1 MFERFK
7 KDKDRTKVEARTKAE
22 AKGNVINVPT
32 SWSEISLE
40 TMDKIAEISNNKN
53 YTDEQRE
60 TEFIKLLTCLSDNDI
75 DNMNIVDYQKILGS
89 LKFLNQPISKVLPS
103 SSITLNDKLYNVLLY
118 PSRMTAAQFLDYKTI
133 MASDMKHKTARLIAC
148 FVVPEGSN
156 YADETYNPDDV
167 VNDIYKY
174 MSIEYAY
181 GLTFFFESQY
191 KAFATGI
198 LAYSIREIKKDKTL
212 PQEMKSQVLK
222 KLEEVK
228 AIMKNGGSTE

>member
-7 KDKDRTKVEARTKAE
+7 RTKDINKA
-22 AKGNVINVPT
+22 KNVINVPT

-40 TMDKIAEISNNKN
+40 VMDKIAEISNNNN

-60 TEFIKLLTCLSDNDI
+60 TEFIKLLTGLTDTDI

-103 SSITLNDKLYNVLLY
+103 SSIILNGKTYNVLLY

-133 MASDMKHKTARLIAC
+133 MSSDMKHKTARLIAC
-148 FVVPEGSN
+148 FVVPTGSE
-156 YADETYNPDDV
+156 YADESYNHDDV

-198 LAYSIREIKKDKTL
+198 LAYSIREIKKDKEL
-212 PQEMKSQVLK
+212 PQEMKNQVLK
-222 KLEEVK
+222 KLQEVK

>member
-7 KDKDRTKVEARTKAE
+7 KPKSKTGKI
-22 AKGNVINVPT
+22 INVPT

-40 TMDKIAEISNNKN
+40 TIDKIAEISNNST

-60 TEFIKLLTCLSDNDI
+60 TDIIKLLTGITDDEI
-75 DNMNIVDYQKILGS
+75 DNMNIVDYQKILNS
-89 LKFLNQPISKVLPS
+89 LKFLNQPISKVLPKD
-103 SSITLNDKLYNVLLY
+103 SITLNNKTYSVLLY

-133 MASDMKHKTARLIAC
+133 MTSDMNHKTARLIAC
-148 FVVPEGSN
+148 FVVPEGSK
-156 YADETYNPDDV
+156 YADDTYNPDDV

-198 LAYSIREIKKDKTL
+198 LAYSIQEIKKDKEM

-222 KLEEVK
+222 KLQEVK
-228 AIMKNGGSTE
+228 AIMKNGGFTE

>member
-7 KDKDRTKVEARTKAE
+7 IAKARTKVKDKA
-22 AKGNVINVPT
+22 NVINVPT

-40 TMDKIAEISNNKN
+40 VMDKIAEISNNNN

-60 TEFIKLLTCLSDNDI
+60 TEFIKLLTCLSDDEIN
-75 DNMNIVDYQKILGS
+75 NMNIVDYQKILGS

-103 SSITLNDKLYNVLLY
+103 SSIILNGKTYNVLLY

-133 MASDMKHKTARLIAC
+133 MASDIKHKTARLIAC
-148 FVVPEGSN
+148 FVVPEGST
-156 YADETYNPDDV
+156 YADESYNPDDV

-198 LAYSIREIKKDKTL
+198 LAYSIREIKKDKEL

-222 KLEEVK
+222 KLQEVK
-228 AIMKNGGSTE
+228 AIMKNGGFTE

>member
-7 KDKDRTKVEARTKAE
+7 KTKDINKA
-22 AKGNVINVPT
+22 KNVINVPT

-40 TMDKIAEISNNKN
+40 VMDKIAEISNNKN

-60 TEFIKLLTCLSDNDI
+60 TEFIKLLTGLSDTDI
-75 DNMNIVDYQKILGS
+75 DNMNIVDYQKIIGS

-103 SSITLNDKLYNVLLY
+103 SSIILNGKTYNVLLY

-133 MASDMKHKTARLIAC
+133 MSSDMKHKTARLIAC
-148 FVVPEGSN
+148 FVVPEGSE
-156 YADETYNPDDV
+156 YADESYNHDDV

-198 LAYSIREIKKDKTL
+198 LAYSIREIKKDKEL
-212 PQEMKSQVLK
+212 PQEMKNQVLK
-222 KLEEVK
+222 KLQEVK

>member
-1 MFERFK
+1 MFERFRK
-7 KDKDRTKVEARTKAE
+7 PKSKTGKI
-22 AKGNVINVPT
+22 INVPT

-40 TMDKIAEISNNKN
+40 TMDKIAEISNNSI

-60 TEFIKLLTCLSDNDI
+60 TEFIKLLTGLTDDEI
-75 DNMNIVDYQKILGS
+75 DNMNIVDYQKILNS
-89 LKFLNQPISKVLPS
+89 LKFLNQPISKVLPQA
-103 SSITLNDKLYNVLLY
+103 SIKLNNKTYSVLLY

-133 MASDMKHKTARLIAC
+133 MASDMNHKTARLISC
-148 FVVPEGSN
+148 FVVPKGAK
-156 YADETYNPDDV
+156 YADDTYNPDDV

-198 LAYSIREIKKDKTL
+198 LAYSIKEIKKDKEM
-212 PQEMKSQVLK
+212 PQEMKNQVLK
-222 KLEEVK
+222 KLQEVK
-228 AIMKNGGSTE
+228 AIMKNGGLTE

>member
-7 KDKDRTKVEARTKAE
+7 KPKSKTGKI
-22 AKGNVINVPT
+22 INVPT

-40 TMDKIAEISNNKN
+40 VMDKIAEISNNST

-60 TEFIKLLTCLSDNDI
+60 TEIVKLLTGITDDEI
-75 DNMNIVDYQKILGS
+75 DNMNIVDYQKILNS
-89 LKFLNQPISKVLPS
+89 LKFLNQPISKVLPQA
-103 SSITLNDKLYNVLLY
+103 SITLNNKTYSVLLY

-133 MASDMKHKTARLIAC
+133 MVSDMNHKTARLIAC
-148 FVVPEGSN
+148 FVVPKGAK
-156 YADETYNPDDV
+156 YADDTYNPDDV

-181 GLTFFFESQY
+181 GLTFFFEIQY
-191 KAFATGI
+191 RAFATGI
-198 LAYSIREIKKDKTL
+198 LAYSIQEIKKDKEM

-222 KLEEVK
+222 KLQEVK
-228 AIMKNGGSTE
+228 AIMKNGGFTE

>member
-1 MFERFK
+1 MFERFRK
-7 KDKDRTKVEARTKAE
+7 PKSKTGKI
-22 AKGNVINVPT
+22 INVPT

-40 TMDKIAEISNNKN
+40 TMDKIAEISNNSI

-60 TEFIKLLTCLSDNDI
+60 TEFIKLLTGLTDDDI
-75 DNMNIVDYQKILGS
+75 DNMNIVDYQKILNS
-89 LKFLNQPISKVLPS
+89 LKFLNQPISKVLPKD
-103 SSITLNDKLYNVLLY
+103 SIELNNKTYNVLLY

-133 MASDMKHKTARLIAC
+133 MASDMNHKTARLIAC
-148 FVVPEGSN
+148 FVVPEGAK
-156 YADETYNPDDV
+156 YADDSYNPDDV

-198 LAYSIREIKKDKTL
+198 LAYSIKEIKKDKEM

-222 KLEEVK
+222 KLQEVK
-228 AIMKNGGSTE
+228 AIMKNGGFTE

>member
-7 KDKDRTKVEARTKAE
+7 KPKSKTGKI
-22 AKGNVINVPT
+22 INVPT

-40 TMDKIAEISNNKN
+40 VMDKIAEISNNST

-60 TEFIKLLTCLSDNDI
+60 TDIIKLLTGITDDEI
-75 DNMNIVDYQKILGS
+75 DNMNIVDYQKILNS
-89 LKFLNQPISKVLPS
+89 LKFLNQPISKVIPKD
-103 SSITLNDKLYNVLLY
+103 SITLNNKTYSVLLY

-133 MASDMKHKTARLIAC
+133 MASDMNHKTARLIAC
-148 FVVPEGSN
+148 FVVPEGSK
-156 YADETYNPDDV
+156 YADDSYNPDDV

-198 LAYSIREIKKDKTL
+198 LAYSIQEIKKDKEM
-212 PQEMKSQVLK
+212 PQEMKNTVLK
-222 KLEEVK
+222 KLQEVK
-228 AIMKNGGSTE
+228 AIMKNGGLTE

>member
-7 KDKDRTKVEARTKAE
+7 KPKSKTGKI
-22 AKGNVINVPT
+22 INVPT

-40 TMDKIAEISNNKN
+40 TMDKIAEISNNST

-60 TEFIKLLTCLSDNDI
+60 TDIIKLLTGITDDDI
-75 DNMNIVDYQKILGS
+75 DNMNIVDYQKILNS
-89 LKFLNQPISKVLPS
+89 LKFLNQPISKVLPKD
-103 SSITLNDKLYNVLLY
+103 SITLNNKTYSVLLY

-133 MASDMKHKTARLIAC
+133 MASDMNHKTARLIAC
-148 FVVPEGSN
+148 FVVPEGSK
-156 YADETYNPDDV
+156 YADDSYNPDDV

-181 GLTFFFESQY
+181 GLTFFFEIQY
-191 KAFATGI
+191 RAFATGI
-198 LAYSIREIKKDKTL
+198 LAYSIQEIKKDKEM

-222 KLEEVK
+222 KLQEVK
-228 AIMKNGGSTE
+228 AIMKNGGFTE

>member
-7 KDKDRTKVEARTKAE
+7 RTKVKDKA
-22 AKGNVINVPT
+22 NVINVPT

-40 TMDKIAEISNNKN
+40 VMDKIAEISNNNN

-60 TEFIKLLTCLSDNDI
+60 TEFIKLLTCLSDDEIN
-75 DNMNIVDYQKILGS
+75 NMNIVDYQKILGS

-103 SSITLNDKLYNVLLY
+103 SSIILNGKTYNVLLY

-133 MASDMKHKTARLIAC
+133 MASDIKHKTARLIAC
-148 FVVPEGSN
+148 FVVPEGST
-156 YADETYNPDDV
+156 YADESYNPDDV

-198 LAYSIREIKKDKTL
+198 LAYSIREIKKDKEL

-222 KLEEVK
+222 KLQEVK
-228 AIMKNGGSTE
+228 AIMKNGGFTE

>member
-7 KDKDRTKVEARTKAE
+7 KTKDINKA
-22 AKGNVINVPT
+22 KNVINVPT

-40 TMDKIAEISNNKN
+40 VMDKIAEISNNKN

-60 TEFIKLLTCLSDNDI
+60 TEFIKLLTGLSDTDI
-75 DNMNIVDYQKILGS
+75 DNMNIVDYQKILAS

-103 SSITLNDKLYNVLLY
+103 SSIILNGKTYNVLLY

-133 MASDMKHKTARLIAC
+133 MSSDMKHKTARLIAC
-148 FVVPEGSN
+148 FVVPEGSE
-156 YADETYNPDDV
+156 YADESYNHDDV

-198 LAYSIREIKKDKTL
+198 LAYSIREIKKDKEL
-212 PQEMKSQVLK
+212 PQEMKNQVLK
-222 KLEEVK
+222 KLQEVK

>member
-7 KDKDRTKVEARTKAE
+7 KPKSKTGKI
-22 AKGNVINVPT
+22 INVPT

-40 TMDKIAEISNNKN
+40 TMDKIAEISNNSS

-60 TEFIKLLTCLSDNDI
+60 TDIIKLLTGLTDDEI
-75 DNMNIVDYQKILGS
+75 DNMNIVDYQKILNS
-89 LKFLNQPISKVLPS
+89 LKFLNQPISKVLPKD
-103 SSITLNDKLYNVLLY
+103 SIELNNKTYNVLLY

-133 MASDMKHKTARLIAC
+133 MASDMNHKTARLIAC
-148 FVVPEGSN
+148 FVVPEGSK
-156 YADETYNPDDV
+156 YADDSYNPEDV

-198 LAYSIREIKKDKTL
+198 LAYSIQEIKKDKEM

-222 KLEEVK
+222 KLQEVK
-228 AIMKNGGSTE
+228 AIMKNGGFTE

>member
-1 MFERFK
+1 MFERFRK
-7 KDKDRTKVEARTKAE
+7 PKSKTGKI
-22 AKGNVINVPT
+22 INVPT

-40 TMDKIAEISNNKN
+40 TMDKIAEISNNSI

-60 TEFIKLLTCLSDNDI
+60 TEFIKLLTGLTDDDI
-75 DNMNIVDYQKILGS
+75 DNMNIVDYQKILNS
-89 LKFLNQPISKVLPS
+89 LKFLNQPISKVLPKD
-103 SSITLNDKLYNVLLY
+103 SIELNNKTYNVLLY

-133 MASDMKHKTARLIAC
+133 MASDMNHKTARLIAC
-148 FVVPEGSN
+148 FVVPKGAQ
-156 YADETYNPDDV
+156 YADDSYNPDDV

-198 LAYSIREIKKDKTL
+198 LAYSIQEIKKDKEM

-222 KLEEVK
+222 KLQEVK
-228 AIMKNGGSTE
+228 AIMKNGGLTE

>member
-7 KDKDRTKVEARTKAE
+7 KPKSKTGKI
-22 AKGNVINVPT
+22 INVPT

-40 TMDKIAEISNNKN
+40 VMDKIAEISNNSS

-60 TEFIKLLTCLSDNDI
+60 TDIIKLLTGITDDEI
-75 DNMNIVDYQKILGS
+75 DNMNIVDYQKILNS
-89 LKFLNQPISKVLPS
+89 LKFLNQPISKVLPKD
-103 SSITLNDKLYNVLLY
+103 SIELNNKTYSVLLY

-133 MASDMKHKTARLIAC
+133 MASDMNLKTARLIAC
-148 FVVPEGSN
+148 FVVPKGAK
-156 YADETYNPDDV
+156 YADDSYNPDDV

-198 LAYSIREIKKDKTL
+198 LAYSIQEIKKDKEM

-222 KLEEVK
+222 KLQEVK
-228 AIMKNGGSTE
+228 AIMKNGGFTE

>member
-7 KDKDRTKVEARTKAE
+7 KPKSKTGKI
-22 AKGNVINVPT
+22 INVPT

-40 TMDKIAEISNNKN
+40 TMDKIAEISNNSN

-60 TEFIKLLTCLSDNDI
+60 TDIIKLLTGLTDDEI
-75 DNMNIVDYQKILGS
+75 DNMNIVDYQKILNS
-89 LKFLNQPISKVLPS
+89 LKFLNQPISKVLPKD
-103 SSITLNDKLYNVLLY
+103 SIELNNKTYSVLLY

-133 MASDMKHKTARLIAC
+133 MTSDMNHKTARLIAC
-148 FVVPEGSN
+148 FVVPEGSK
-156 YADETYNPDDV
+156 YADDSYNPDDV

-198 LAYSIREIKKDKTL
+198 LAYSIQEIKKDKEM

-222 KLEEVK
+222 KLQEVK
-228 AIMKNGGSTE
+228 AIMKNGGFTE

>member
-1 MFERFK
+1 MFERFRK
-7 KDKDRTKVEARTKAE
+7 PKSKTGKI
-22 AKGNVINVPT
+22 INVPT

-40 TMDKIAEISNNKN
+40 TMDKIAEISNNSI

-60 TEFIKLLTCLSDNDI
+60 TEFIKLLTGITDDDI
-75 DNMNIVDYQKILGS
+75 DNMNIVDYQKIINS
-89 LKFLNQPISKVLPS
+89 LKFLNQPISKVLPKD
-103 SSITLNDKLYNVLLY
+103 SITLNNKTYNVLLY

-133 MASDMKHKTARLIAC
+133 MTSDMNHKTARLIAC
-148 FVVPEGSN
+148 FVVPDGSK
-156 YADETYNPDDV
+156 YADDSYNPDDV

-198 LAYSIREIKKDKTL
+198 LAYSIKEIKKDKEM

-222 KLEEVK
+222 KLQEVK
-228 AIMKNGGSTE
+228 AIMKNGGLTE

>member
-7 KDKDRTKVEARTKAE
+7 KPKSKTGKI
-22 AKGNVINVPT
+22 INVPT

-40 TMDKIAEISNNKN
+40 TMDKIAEISNNN
-53 YTDEQRE
+53 SYTDEQRE
-60 TEFIKLLTCLSDNDI
+60 TDIIKLLTGITDDEI
-75 DNMNIVDYQKILGS
+75 DNMNIVDYQKILNS
-89 LKFLNQPISKVLPS
+89 LKFLNQPISKVLPKD
-103 SSITLNDKLYNVLLY
+103 SIELNNKTYSVLLY

-133 MASDMKHKTARLIAC
+133 MVSDMNHKTARLISC
-148 FVVPEGSN
+148 FVVPKGAK
-156 YADETYNPDDV
+156 YADDSYNPDDV

-198 LAYSIREIKKDKTL
+198 LAYSIQEIKKDKEM

-222 KLEEVK
+222 KLQEVK
-228 AIMKNGGSTE
+228 AIMKNGGFTE

>member
-7 KDKDRTKVEARTKAE
+7 KPKSKTGKI
-22 AKGNVINVPT
+22 INVPT

-40 TMDKIAEISNNKN
+40 TMDKIAEISNNSS

-60 TEFIKLLTCLSDNDI
+60 TDIIKLLTGITDDEI
-75 DNMNIVDYQKILGS
+75 DNMNIVDYQKILNS
-89 LKFLNQPISKVLPS
+89 LKFLNQPISKVLPKD
-103 SSITLNDKLYNVLLY
+103 SITLNNKTYSVLLY

-133 MASDMKHKTARLIAC
+133 MASYMNHKTARLIAC
-148 FVVPEGSN
+148 FVVPEGSK
-156 YADETYNPDDV
+156 YADESYNPDDV

-198 LAYSIREIKKDKTL
+198 LAYSIQEIKKDKEM
-212 PQEMKSQVLK
+212 PQEMKNTVLK
-222 KLEEVK
+222 KLQEVK
-228 AIMKNGGSTE
+228 AIMKNGGLTE

>member
-7 KDKDRTKVEARTKAE
+7 KPKSKTGKI
-22 AKGNVINVPT
+22 INVPT

-40 TMDKIAEISNNKN
+40 VMDKIAEISNNN
-53 YTDEQRE
+53 SYTDEQRE
-60 TEFIKLLTCLSDNDI
+60 TDIIKLLTGITDDEI
-75 DNMNIVDYQKILGS
+75 DNMNIVDYQKILNS
-89 LKFLNQPISKVLPS
+89 LKFLNQPISKVLPKD
-103 SSITLNDKLYNVLLY
+103 SITLNNKTYSVLLY

-133 MASDMKHKTARLIAC
+133 MASDMNHKTARLIAC
-148 FVVPEGSN
+148 FVVPEGSK
-156 YADETYNPDDV
+156 YADDSYNPDDV

-198 LAYSIREIKKDKTL
+198 LAYSIQEIKKDKEM

-222 KLEEVK
+222 KLQEVK
-228 AIMKNGGSTE
+228 AIMKNGGFTE

>member
-7 KDKDRTKVEARTKAE
+7 KPKSKTGKI
-22 AKGNVINVPT
+22 INVPT

-40 TMDKIAEISNNKN
+40 MMDKIAEISNNSS

-60 TEFIKLLTCLSDNDI
+60 TEIIKLLTGITDDDI
-75 DNMNIVDYQKILGS
+75 DNMNIVDYQKILNS
-89 LKFLNQPISKVLPS
+89 LKFLNQPISKVLPKD
-103 SSITLNDKLYNVLLY
+103 SIELNNKTYNVLLY

-133 MASDMKHKTARLIAC
+133 MASDMNNKTARLIAC
-148 FVVPEGSN
+148 FVVPEGAK
-156 YADETYNPDDV
+156 YADDSYNPDDV

-198 LAYSIREIKKDKTL
+198 LAYSIQEIKKDKEM

-222 KLEEVK
+222 KLQEVK
-228 AIMKNGGSTE
+228 AIMKNGGFTE

>member
-7 KDKDRTKVEARTKAE
+7 KPKVKTGKI
-22 AKGNVINVPT
+22 INVPT

-40 TMDKIAEISNNKN
+40 VMDKIAEISNNSI

-60 TEFIKLLTCLSDNDI
+60 TEFIKLLTGLTDDEI
-75 DNMNIVDYQKILGS
+75 DNMNIVDYQKILNS
-89 LKFLNQPISKVLPS
+89 LKFLNQPISKVLPKD
-103 SSITLNDKLYNVLLY
+103 SITLNNKTYNVLLY

-133 MASDMKHKTARLIAC
+133 MASDMNHKTARLIAC
-148 FVVPEGSN
+148 FVVPEGSK
-156 YADETYNPDDV
+156 YADDTYNPDDV

-198 LAYSIREIKKDKTL
+198 LAYSIQEIKKDKEM

-222 KLEEVK
+222 KLQEVK
-228 AIMKNGGSTE
+228 AIMKNGGFTE

>member
-7 KDKDRTKVEARTKAE
+7 KPKSKTGKI
-22 AKGNVINVPT
+22 INVPT

-40 TMDKIAEISNNKN
+40 TMDKIAEISNNSI

-60 TEFIKLLTCLSDNDI
+60 TEFIKLLTGITDDDI
-75 DNMNIVDYQKILGS
+75 DNMNIVDYQKILNS
-89 LKFLNQPISKVLPS
+89 LKFLNQPISKVLPKD
-103 SSITLNDKLYNVLLY
+103 SITLNNKTYSVLLY

-133 MASDMKHKTARLIAC
+133 MASDMTHKTARLIAC
-148 FVVPEGSN
+148 FVVPKGSK
-156 YADETYNPDDV
+156 YADESYNPDDV

-198 LAYSIREIKKDKTL
+198 LAYSIQEIKKDKEM
-212 PQEMKSQVLK
+212 PQEMKNTVLK
-222 KLEEVK
+222 KLQEVK
-228 AIMKNGGSTE
+228 AIMKNGGLTE

>member
-1 MFERFK
+1 MFERFRK
-7 KDKDRTKVEARTKAE
+7 PKSKTGKI
-22 AKGNVINVPT
+22 INVPT

-40 TMDKIAEISNNKN
+40 TMDKIAEISNNSI

-60 TEFIKLLTCLSDNDI
+60 TEFIKLLTGLTDDEI
-75 DNMNIVDYQKILGS
+75 DNMNIVDYQKILNS
-89 LKFLNQPISKVLPS
+89 LKFLNQPISKVLPKD
-103 SSITLNDKLYNVLLY
+103 SITLNNKTYNVLLY

-133 MASDMKHKTARLIAC
+133 MTSDMTHKTARLIAC
-148 FVVPEGSN
+148 FVVPKGAQ
-156 YADETYNPDDV
+156 YADDSYNPDDV

-198 LAYSIREIKKDKTL
+198 LAYSIQEIKKDKDM
-212 PQEMKSQVLK
+212 PQDMKNQVLK
-222 KLEEVK
+222 KLQEVK
-228 AIMKNGGSTE
+228 AIMKNGGLTE

>member
-1 MFERFK
+1 MFERF
-7 KDKDRTKVEARTKAE
+7 RTPKSKTGKI
-22 AKGNVINVPT
+22 INVPT

-40 TMDKIAEISNNKN
+40 TMDKIAEISNNSI

-60 TEFIKLLTCLSDNDI
+60 TEFIKLLTGLTDDEI
-75 DNMNIVDYQKILGS
+75 DNMNIVDYQKILNS
-89 LKFLNQPISKVLPS
+89 LKFLNQPISKVLPKD
-103 SSITLNDKLYNVLLY
+103 SITLNNKTYNVLLY

-133 MASDMKHKTARLIAC
+133 MTSDMTHKTARLIAC
-148 FVVPEGSN
+148 FVVPKGAQ
-156 YADETYNPDDV
+156 YADDSYNPDDV

-198 LAYSIREIKKDKTL
+198 LAYSIQEIKKDKEM
-212 PQEMKSQVLK
+212 PQDMKNQVLK
-222 KLEEVK
+222 KLQEVK
-228 AIMKNGGSTE
+228 AIMKNGGLTE

>member
-7 KDKDRTKVEARTKAE
+7 KPKSKTGKI
-22 AKGNVINVPT
+22 INVPT

-40 TMDKIAEISNNKN
+40 TMDKIAEISNNSV

-60 TEFIKLLTCLSDNDI
+60 TEFIKLLTGLTDDEI
-75 DNMNIVDYQKILGS
+75 GNMTIVDYQKILNS
-89 LKFLNQPISKVLPS
+89 LKFLNQPISKVLPKD
-103 SSITLNDKLYNVLLY
+103 SIELNNKTYNVLLY

-133 MASDMKHKTARLIAC
+133 MASDLNHKTARLIAC
-148 FVVPEGSN
+148 FVVPKGAK
-156 YADETYNPDDV
+156 YADDSYNPDDV

-198 LAYSIREIKKDKTL
+198 LAYSIQEIKKDKEM

-222 KLEEVK
+222 KLQEVK
-228 AIMKNGGSTE
+228 AIMKNGGFTE

>member
-7 KDKDRTKVEARTKAE
+7 KPKSKTGKI
-22 AKGNVINVPT
+22 INVPT

-40 TMDKIAEISNNKN
+40 TMDKIAEISNNST

-60 TEFIKLLTCLSDNDI
+60 TDIIKLLTGITDDEI
-75 DNMNIVDYQKILGS
+75 DNMNIVDYQKILNS
-89 LKFLNQPISKVLPS
+89 LKFLNQPISKVLPQA
-103 SSITLNDKLYNVLLY
+103 SIELNNKTYSVLLY

-133 MASDMKHKTARLIAC
+133 MASDMNHKTARLIAC
-148 FVVPEGSN
+148 FVVPEGSK
-156 YADETYNPDDV
+156 YADDSYNPDDV

-181 GLTFFFESQY
+181 GLTFFFEIQY
-191 KAFATGI
+191 RAFATGI
-198 LAYSIREIKKDKTL
+198 LAYSIQEIKKDKEM

-222 KLEEVK
+222 KLQEVK
-228 AIMKNGGSTE
+228 AIMKNGGFTE

>member
-7 KDKDRTKVEARTKAE
+7 KPKSKTGKI
-22 AKGNVINVPT
+22 INVPT

-40 TMDKIAEISNNKN
+40 TMDKIAEISNNSS

-60 TEFIKLLTCLSDNDI
+60 TDIIKLLTGITDDEI
-75 DNMNIVDYQKILGS
+75 DNMNIVDYQKILNS
-89 LKFLNQPISKVLPS
+89 LKFLNQPISKVLPQA
-103 SSITLNDKLYNVLLY
+103 SIELNNKTYSVLLY

-133 MASDMKHKTARLIAC
+133 MASDMNHKTARLIAC
-148 FVVPEGSN
+148 FVVPEGSK
-156 YADETYNPDDV
+156 YADDSYNPDDV

-181 GLTFFFESQY
+181 GLTFFFEIQY
-191 KAFATGI
+191 RAFATGI
-198 LAYSIREIKKDKTL
+198 LAYSIQEIKKDKEM

-222 KLEEVK
+222 KLQEVK
-228 AIMKNGGSTE
+228 AIMKNGGFTE

>member
-1 MFERFK
+1 MFERFRK
-7 KDKDRTKVEARTKAE
+7 PKSKTGKI
-22 AKGNVINVPT
+22 INVPT

-40 TMDKIAEISNNKN
+40 TMDKIAEISNNST

-60 TEFIKLLTCLSDNDI
+60 TDIIKLLTGITDDEI
-75 DNMNIVDYQKILGS
+75 DNMNIVDYQKILNS
-89 LKFLNQPISKVLPS
+89 LKFLNQPISKVLPKD
-103 SSITLNDKLYNVLLY
+103 SITLNNKTYSVLLY

-133 MASDMKHKTARLIAC
+133 MASDMNHKTARLIAC
-148 FVVPEGSN
+148 FVVPEGSK
-156 YADETYNPDDV
+156 YADDSYNPDDV

-198 LAYSIREIKKDKTL
+198 LAYSIQEIKKDKEM

-222 KLEEVK
+222 KLQEVK
-228 AIMKNGGSTE
+228 AIMKNGGFTE

>member
-7 KDKDRTKVEARTKAE
+7 KPKSKTGKI
-22 AKGNVINVPT
+22 INVPT
-32 SWSEISLE
+32 SWSEITLE
-40 TMDKIAEISNNKN
+40 AMDKIAEISNNSS

-60 TEFIKLLTCLSDNDI
+60 TDIIKLLTGLTDDDI
-75 DNMNIVDYQKILGS
+75 DNMNIVDYQKILNS
-89 LKFLNQPISKVLPS
+89 LKFLNQPISKVLPKDL
-103 SSITLNDKLYNVLLY
+103 IELNNKTYSVLLY

-133 MASDMKHKTARLIAC
+133 MASDMTHKTARLIAC
-148 FVVPEGSN
+148 FVVPKGAK
-156 YADETYNPDDV
+156 YADDTYNPDDV

-191 KAFATGI
+191 RAFATGI
-198 LAYSIREIKKDKTL
+198 LAYSIQEIKKDKEM

-222 KLEEVK
+222 KLQEVK
-228 AIMKNGGSTE
+228 AIMKNGGFTE

>member
-1 MFERFK
+1 MFERFRK
-7 KDKDRTKVEARTKAE
+7 PKSKTGKI
-22 AKGNVINVPT
+22 INVPT

-40 TMDKIAEISNNKN
+40 TMDKIAEISNNSS

-60 TEFIKLLTCLSDNDI
+60 TDIIKLLTGITDDEI
-75 DNMNIVDYQKILGS
+75 DNMNIVDYQKILNS
-89 LKFLNQPISKVLPS
+89 LKFLNQPISKVLPKD
-103 SSITLNDKLYNVLLY
+103 SIELNNKTYNVLLY

-133 MASDMKHKTARLIAC
+133 MASDMNHKTARLIAC
-148 FVVPEGSN
+148 FVVPEGAK
-156 YADETYNPDDV
+156 YADDSYNPDDV

-198 LAYSIREIKKDKTL
+198 LAYSIKEIKKDKEM

-222 KLEEVK
+222 KLQEVK
-228 AIMKNGGSTE
+228 AIMKNGGFTE